1 VVIAHTNRRTVR
13 PKGGK
18 REDLEGLFLRSAME
32 ANVARIFEALRLR
45 TVVIQWW
52 YEPHVYLFAEAG
64 YRRGPWAY
72 TPDFLVQWN
81 PIALGNDLAGWADI
95 LPGKRPEKDM
105 PFPGNKVKRDRP
117 RVQTIRGEYF
127 EVKGREMPSDRSKA
141 KRMAKHFA
149 DVRVTQIGRHEYLAL
164 AMFWFKLIPMWEGGR
179 R

>member
-1 VVIAHTNRRTVR
+1 MAIAHMNRRTIR

-18 REDLEGLFLRSAME
+18 REDLGGLFLRSAME

-45 TVVIQWW
+45 TVVTAWW
-52 YEPHVYLFAEAG
+52 YEPHVYLFVDAG
-64 YRRGPWAY
+64 YKRGPWAY

-95 LPGKRPEKDM
+95 LPGKRPTEDRRVRAGNTIKGT
-105 PFPGNKVKRDRP
+105 FPEVL
-117 RVQTIRGEYF
+117 RGEFF

-141 KRMAKHFA
+141 KRMAKCFPE
-149 DVRVTQIGRHEYLAL
+149 VQVTQIGRHEYLAL